1 MELTGWVKTYDW
13 GKKGISS
20 AVAQLA
26 MANDPD
32 FVLNDKES
40 YAEIWMGTHFC
51 GVSIVKETGETL
63 DRVLKKDL
71 PYLFKVLSI
80 RKALSI
86 QVHPN
91 KCEAERL
98 HRERP
103 DIYKDPNHKP
113 ELSIA
118 LTPFTALVGFQPVDD
133 IIDLIDEFQPLSQLI
148 GQEAVD
154 ELHVVR
160 NAEGVKRCYE
170 IVMRSDEAAV
180 ANCIKEIA
188 KKNKERMSSCCY
200 DSLVYFTHIR
210 LFLELKSNDLL
221 EVFESINADFPG
233 DVGVLSL
240 FFLNLVHLQ
249 PGQAIYLGANEIHAY
264 VSGDCVECMACS
276 DNVIRAGLTPK
287 YKDIEQ
293 LISSVIFEG
302 AGAHAKLFLPYRIDD
317 TVQVFVPPVDDF
329 AVIHVALKHTV
340 DSYKLQIQPYG
351 SILLTLTG
359 ERTLKLNTASG
370 PKEIALSR
378 GRIVYIP
385 VEAAPEIEFLHADDC
400 GENFSAYIATYNYFR
415 KA

>member
-13 GKKGISS
+13 GKQGIQS

-32 FVLNDKES
+32 FVLNDEET
-40 YAEIWMGTHFC
+40 YAEMWMGTHFC

-98 HRERP
+98 HQERP
-103 DIYKDPNHKP
+103 EIYKDDNHKP

-118 LTPFTALVGFQPVDD
+118 ITPFLALVGFQPLDA
-133 IIDLIDEFQPLSQLI
+133 IIDYIDEFQPLTKLI
-148 GQEAVD
+148 GQEAVE
-154 ELHVVR
+154 ELH
-160 NAEGVKRCYE
+160 EKRDTEALKNCYE
-170 IVMRSDEAAV
+170 IMMKADEKDIAK
-180 ANCIKEIA
+180 CIKDIA
-188 KKNKERMSSCCY
+188 KNNKA
-200 DSLVYFTHIR
+200 
-210 LFLELKSNDLL
+210 ELKRNELL
-221 EVFESINADFPG
+221 DIFNKINQDFPN
-233 DVGVLSL
+233 DVGTLCL
-240 FFLNLVHLQ
+240 FFLNLVRLK

-264 VSGDCVECMACS
+264 LDGECVECMACS

-287 YKDIEQ
+287 YKDVEQ
-293 LISSVIFEG
+293 LISSVIFDG
-302 AGAHAKLFLPYRIDD
+302 AEPTSKFFMPYRIDD

-329 AVIHVALKHTV
+329 AVMHVNIRHIV
-340 DSYKLQIQPYG
+340 DSYKLQIQAFG

-359 ERTLKLNTASG
+359 SRILKLNTNEG

-378 GRIVYIP
+378 GSIVYIP
-385 VEAAPEIEFLHADDC
+385 VEAAPEIEFLHAEDC
-400 GENFSAYIATYNYFR
+400 GEDFTAYIATYNYFR

>member
-1 MELTGWVKTYDW
+1 MELTGWVKNYDW
-13 GKKGISS
+13 GKQGIHS

-32 FVLNDKES
+32 FVLNDEET
-40 YAEIWMGTHFC
+40 YAEMWMGTHFC

-98 HRERP
+98 HKERP
-103 DIYKDPNHKP
+103 QIYKDDNHKP

-118 LTPFTALVGFQPVDD
+118 ITPFLALVGFQPVED
-133 IIDLIDEFQPLSQLI
+133 IIDYIDEFQPLTKLI
-148 GQEAVD
+148 GKEAVD
-154 ELHVVR
+154 ELHKKR
-160 NAEGVKRCYE
+160 NSEALKNCYE
-170 IVMRSDEAAV
+170 IMMKADEA
-180 ANCIKEIA
+180 EIA
-188 KKNKERMSSCCY
+188 KCIKDIAKNNKS
-200 DSLVYFTHIR
+200 
-210 LFLELKSNDLL
+210 ELKRNELL
-221 EVFESINADFPG
+221 DIFNKINQDFPD
-233 DVGVLSL
+233 DVGTLCL
-240 FFLNLVHLQ
+240 FFLNLVRLQ

-264 VSGDCVECMACS
+264 LDGECVECMACS

-287 YKDIEQ
+287 YKDVEQ
-293 LISSVIFEG
+293 LISSVIFDG
-302 AGAHAKLFLPYRIDD
+302 AGAHSKLFVPFRIDD

-329 AVIHVALKHTV
+329 AVMHVNIKHSLDT
-340 DSYKLQIQPYG
+340 YKLQIQAYG

-359 ERTLKLNTASG
+359 SRTLKLNTNNG

-378 GRIVYIP
+378 GSIVYIP
-385 VEAAPEIEFLHADDC
+385 VEAAPEVEFLHAEDC
-400 GENFSAYIATYNYFR
+400 GEDFTAYIATYNYFR

>member
-13 GKKGISS
+13 GKQGIQS

-32 FVLNDKES
+32 FVLNDEET
-40 YAEIWMGTHFC
+40 YAEMWMGTHFC

-98 HRERP
+98 HQERP
-103 DIYKDPNHKP
+103 EIYKDDNHKP

-118 LTPFTALVGFQPVDD
+118 ITPFLALVGFQPLDA
-133 IIDLIDEFQPLSQLI
+133 IIDYIDEFQPLTKLI
-148 GQEAVD
+148 GQEAVE
-154 ELHVVR
+154 ELH
-160 NAEGVKRCYE
+160 EKRDTEALKNCYE
-170 IVMRSDEAAV
+170 IMMKADEKDIAK
-180 ANCIKEIA
+180 CIKDIA
-188 KKNKERMSSCCY
+188 KNNKA
-200 DSLVYFTHIR
+200 
-210 LFLELKSNDLL
+210 ELKRNELL
-221 EVFESINADFPG
+221 DIFNKINQDFPN
-233 DVGVLSL
+233 DVGTLCL
-240 FFLNLVHLQ
+240 FFLNLVRLK

-264 VSGDCVECMACS
+264 LDGECVECMACS

-287 YKDIEQ
+287 YKDVEQ
-293 LISSVIFEG
+293 LISSVIFDG
-302 AGAHAKLFLPYRIDD
+302 AEPTSKFFMPYRIDD

-329 AVIHVALKHTV
+329 AVMHVNIRHIV
-340 DSYKLQIQPYG
+340 DSYKLQMQAFG

-359 ERTLKLNTASG
+359 SRILKLNTTEG
-370 PKEIALSR
+370 PKEITLSR
-378 GRIVYIP
+378 GSIVYIP
-385 VEAAPEIEFLHADDC
+385 VEAAPEIEFLHAEDC
-400 GENFSAYIATYNYFR
+400 GEDFTAYIATYNYFR

>member
-13 GKKGISS
+13 GKQGINS

-32 FVLNDKES
+32 FVLNDEET
-40 YAEIWMGTHFC
+40 YAEMWMGTHFC

-98 HRERP
+98 HKERP
-103 DIYKDPNHKP
+103 EIYKDDNHKP

-118 LTPFTALVGFQPVDD
+118 ITPFLALVGFQPVDD
-133 IIDLIDEFQPLSQLI
+133 IVDYIDEFQPLTKLI
-148 GQEAVD
+148 GQEAVM
-154 ELHVVR
+154 ELHEKR
-160 NAEGVKRCYE
+160 NSEALKNCYE
-170 IVMRSDEAAV
+170 IMMKADEKDIAK
-180 ANCIKEIA
+180 CIKDIA
-188 KKNKERMSSCCY
+188 KNYK
-200 DSLVYFTHIR
+200 T
-210 LFLELKSNDLL
+210 ELKRNELL
-221 EVFESINADFPG
+221 DIFNKINQDFPD
-233 DVGVLSL
+233 DVGTLCL
-240 FFLNLVHLQ
+240 FFLNLVRLQ

-264 VSGDCVECMACS
+264 LDGECVECMACS

-287 YKDIEQ
+287 YKDVEQ
-293 LISSVIFEG
+293 LVSSVIFDG
-302 AGAHAKLFLPYRIDD
+302 SAPHSKLFMPFRIDD

-329 AVIHVALKHTV
+329 AVMHVNIKHIV
-340 DSYKLQIQPYG
+340 DSYKLQIQAYG

-359 ERTLKLNTASG
+359 SRILKLKTNQG

-378 GRIVYIP
+378 GSIVYIP
-385 VEAAPEIEFLHADDC
+385 VEAAPEIEFLHAEDC
-400 GENFSAYIATYNYFR
+400 GEDFTAYIATYNYFR